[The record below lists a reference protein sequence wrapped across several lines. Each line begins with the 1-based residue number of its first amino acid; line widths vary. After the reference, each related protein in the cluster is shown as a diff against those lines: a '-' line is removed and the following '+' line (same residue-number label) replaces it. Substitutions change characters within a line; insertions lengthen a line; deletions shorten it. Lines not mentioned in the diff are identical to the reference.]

1 MTRVTSATHCFLL
14 QGKFKNFSSQAL
26 KDICIEFFY
35 SNSKKALKNTDD
47 FHRTIPVNGL
57 ILVAAVVRYIFYF
70 ILFLVTND

>member
-1 MTRVTSATHCFLL
+1 L

-57 ILVAAVVRYIFYF
+57 ILVAAVVHYIFYF